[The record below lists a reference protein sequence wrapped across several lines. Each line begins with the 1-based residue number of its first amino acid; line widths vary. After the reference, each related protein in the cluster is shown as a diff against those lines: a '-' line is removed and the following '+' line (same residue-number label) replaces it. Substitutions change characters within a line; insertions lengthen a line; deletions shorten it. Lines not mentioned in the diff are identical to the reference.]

1 MKNKELIK
9 LRVDHDLT
17 QTDIAYKCG
26 VSVATYNLIE
36 NGKRRGSKNFWQ
48 TVQKIFNLDGEK
60 IWKLQNPE
68 LTKKAEI

>member
-17 QTDIAYKCG
+17 QTDLAEKCG
-26 VSVATYNLIE
+26 VSVGTYNLIE
-36 NGKRRGSKNFWQ
+36 NGKRRGSKTFWQ
-48 TVQKIFNLDGEK
+48 TLQKIFNLDGEQ

-68 LTKKAEI
+68 I